1 LVLPGAT
8 IYIHEIRT
16 GAISNNN
23 GVYKSRYLNPGRYLV
38 EVSYQGYA
46 SEIETIKI
54 QGNTEQNFSLIPAIV
69 EQQAVTVTGVS
80 SATRVKQSSQPV
92 IIIKPEDLI
101 QTTSS
106 NAIDALSKIVPG
118 VSSVSTGPAISK
130 PIIRG
135 LGYNRVVTVNNGVRQ
150 EGQQWGDEH
159 GIEIDDYS
167 IQRVEILKGPASLM
181 YGSDALAGV
190 INIIT
195 HTPVLENSLKANFL
209 SEYQTN
215 SRLRG
220 FYGDIGASKNGF
232 NWSLYGSYKGA
243 QDYKNQLDGYVFNS
257 KFYNK
262 NFGATAGYG
271 GSWGSTQLYI
281 SNFSQQLGMIEGDR
295 DSATGYFVKQ
305 SKTGDEV
312 ITSDAD
318 FRRITPLVPYQQ
330 IEHSKITSD
339 NSFHLRR
346 SRLDITLGFQRNQ
359 RKEFG
364 DASNITTP
372 DAYFDLKTFNYSGKF
387 HLPYV
392 NNWKTTVGITGMVQN
407 NRNRGEEALI
417 PNYESFDLGGFVF
430 THYAKNKMALSGG
443 IRLDNRHLNSRSLI
457 EDSNT
462 KFAAFTKSFA
472 NLSGNAGVSYLP
484 SDQLTL
490 KLNLSRG
497 FRAPN
502 MAELSSNGAHE
513 GTNRYE
519 IGNKDL
525 KSEISLQLDAGIE
538 ISSRHVSFA
547 ANLFYNHIDNF
558 IFYQKVL
565 NTLGGDSILIDEES
579 GNNLNVFEFRQHN
592 SNLYGGEVNIDIHP
606 HPLDWLHFQNTIA
619 YTRALFTKQIEGT
632 KNIPLIP
639 AARWVSELKGSFLTK
654 GQFVRNLYAS
664 IESDYTFKQ
673 NHPFTAFNTETETKS
688 YMLINASLGTDIT
701 NKGKTLFTLHL
712 AANNL
717 ADVAYQN
724 HLSRL
729 KYTSI
734 NNVTGR
740 QGVYNMGRNFSVKL
754 KVPLSIQL
762 R

>member
-1 LVLPGAT
+1 
-8 IYIHEIRT
+8 
-16 GAISNNN
+16 
-23 GVYKSRYLNPGRYLV
+23 
-38 EVSYQGYA
+38 
-46 SEIETIKI
+46 
-54 QGNTEQNFSLIPAIV
+54 
-69 EQQAVTVTGVS
+69 
-80 SATRVKQSSQPV
+80 
-92 IIIKPEDLI
+92 
-101 QTTSS
+101 
-106 NAIDALSKIVPG
+106 
-118 VSSVSTGPAISK
+118 
-130 PIIRG
+130 
-135 LGYNRVVTVNNGVRQ
+135 
-150 EGQQWGDEH
+150 
-159 GIEIDDYS
+159 
-167 IQRVEILKGPASLM
+167 
-181 YGSDALAGV
+181 
-190 INIIT
+190 
-195 HTPVLENSLKANFL
+195 
-209 SEYQTN
+209 
-215 SRLRG
+215 
-220 FYGDIGASKNGF
+220 
-232 NWSLYGSYKGA
+232 
-243 QDYKNQLDGYVFNS
+243 
-257 KFYNK
+257 
-262 NFGATAGYG
+262 
-271 GSWGSTQLYI
+271 
-281 SNFSQQLGMIEGDR
+281 MIEGDR

-762 R
+762 RQY